1 MLNVTGSNHKVYRQE
16 FGTWIVLPSYFLT
29 SNMLFD
35 ISGSFVP
42 YAENEGNP
50 DVFCW
55 EEWQRKC
62 TNNLYV
68 LFKACQWF

>member
-1 MLNVTGSNHKVYRQE
+1 
-16 FGTWIVLPSYFLT
+16 
-29 SNMLFD
+29 MLFD

-42 YAENEGNP
+42 YAENEGNA
-50 DVFCW
+50 DVFCR